1 MVIFMTTTICLIF
14 EQPKDLSPKQKW
26 TKCVQIERKIFK
38 RNIQNHHFRWG
49 TLPRH
54 KYKYKYKYFRWGTL
68 PRHKH
73 LLNTKYFR
81 SEPISPFLIPIS
93 IAIAVWTWFL
103 KSLQILFWVKCL
115 VKYFWVIN
123 ITMPWNCRRWKYF
136 GQKAAK
142 RCYKFSEEIS
152 WNFYSKCST

>member
-1 MVIFMTTTICLIF
+1 MWHYCFPLNWKRSKHFNAANRAGHFGCACCKCPWIHFSSENGTKKYGFHNVNAVDESSFQMGHSS
-14 EQPKDLSPKQKW
+14 SPQASTEHQVLQVW
-26 TKCVQIERKIFK
+26 T
-38 RNIQNHHFRWG
+38 
-49 TLPRH
+49 
-54 KYKYKYKYFRWGTL
+54 Y
-68 PRHKH
+68 
-73 LLNTKYFR
+73 
-81 SEPISPFLIPIS
+81 SPFLIPIS